1 MQTLFV
7 SLRVV
12 FSMFV
17 TSLALSSHAAISV
30 MDDLEKEIVLT
41 EPANKII
48 SLAPNITEILFHIGA
63 GSQIIG
69 ADEYSNYPEAAKH
82 IIRVNNHSIANYE
95 LILSLKP
102 DLILA
107 WYSGNGVK
115 VINRLREL
123 GLPVFVIETT
133 KIKEIPDLFKRLG
146 KITGNETQSIQAASE
161 FSEKLVKLQSLYVDK
176 KKVKTFYQIWDDP
189 IMTLSGKHLVSDVIE
204 LCSGVNVFA
213 EAQPLVPRVNIE
225 SIMNADPEVILSSGS
240 EERVAG
246 WRKKWARWPTISA
259 VNKGHLYLIPPDLMQ
274 RQSNRILDAATYV
287 CNFLDK
293 SRDEKSL
300 TPQE

>member
-7 SLRVV
+7 SLRVA

-69 ADEYSNYPEAAKH
+69 ADEYSNYPEAAKQ

-107 WYSGNGVK
+107 WYSGNGVE

-189 IMTLSGKHLVSDVIE
+189 IMTLSGKHLVSDVID
-204 LCSGVNVFA
+204 LCCRC
-213 EAQPLVPRVNIE
+213 QRVCRG
-225 SIMNADPEVILSSGS
+225 STFSSSGQY
-240 EERVAG
+240 RG
-246 WRKKWARWPTISA
+246 NYKCRP
-259 VNKGHLYLIPPDLMQ
+259 
-274 RQSNRILDAATYV
+274 
-287 CNFLDK
+287 
-293 SRDEKSL
+293 
-300 TPQE
+300 

>member
-7 SLRVV
+7 SLRVA

-69 ADEYSNYPEAAKH
+69 ADEYSNYPEAAKQ

-107 WYSGNGVK
+107 WYSGNGVE

-176 KKVKTFYQIWDDP
+176 RKVKTFYQIWDDP

-293 SRDEKSL
+293 SRDEKSF

>member
-7 SLRVV
+7 SLRVA

-69 ADEYSNYPEAAKH
+69 ADEYSNYPEAAKQ

-107 WYSGNGVK
+107 WYSGNGVE

-146 KITGNETQSIQAASE
+146 RITGNDAQSIQVASE
-161 FSEKLVKLQSLYVDK
+161 FSDKLGNLQSLYVDK

-246 WRKKWARWPTISA
+246 WREKWARWPTISA

>member
-7 SLRVV
+7 SLRVA

-69 ADEYSNYPEAAKH
+69 ADEYSNYPEAAKQ

-107 WYSGNGVK
+107 WYSGNGVEA
-115 VINRLREL
+115 INRLREL

-146 KITGNETQSIQAASE
+146 RITGNDAQSIQVASE
-161 FSEKLVKLQSLYVDK
+161 FSDKLGNLQSLYVDK

>member
-7 SLRVV
+7 SLRVA

-69 ADEYSNYPEAAKH
+69 ADEYSNYPEAAKQ

-107 WYSGNGVK
+107 WYSGNGVE

-176 KKVKTFYQIWDDP
+176 KKVKTFYQVWDDP

>member
-1 MQTLFV
+1 
-7 SLRVV
+7 
-12 FSMFV
+12 
-17 TSLALSSHAAISV
+17 

-69 ADEYSNYPEAAKH
+69 ADEYSNYPEAAKQ

-107 WYSGNGVK
+107 WYSGNGVE

-189 IMTLSGKHLVSDVIE
+189 IMTLSGKHLVSDVID
-204 LCSGVNVFA
+204 LCAGVNVFA

-225 SIMNADPEVILSSGS
+225 AIINADPEVILSSGS
-240 EERVAG
+240 EERIAG
-246 WRKKWARWPTISA
+246 WREKWSRWPSISA
-259 VNKGHLYLIPPDLMQ
+259 VDKGHLYLIPPDLMQ
-274 RQSNRILDAATYV
+274 RQSSRILDGATYV
-287 CNFLDK
+287 CDFLDK
-293 SRDEKSL
+293 SRVEKSIM
-300 TPQE
+300 PQT

>member
-7 SLRVV
+7 SLRVA

-63 GSQIIG
+63 GSQIVG
-69 ADEYSNYPEAAKH
+69 ADEYSNYPEAAKQ

-107 WYSGNGVK
+107 WYSGNGVE

-133 KIKEIPDLFKRLG
+133 TIKEIPDLFKRLG

-189 IMTLSGKHLVSDVIE
+189 IMTLSGKHLVSDVID
-204 LCSGVNVFA
+204 LCAGINVFA

-225 SIMNADPEVILSSGS
+225 AIINADPEVILSSGS
-240 EERVAG
+240 EERIAG
-246 WRKKWARWPTISA
+246 WREKWSRWPSISA
-259 VNKGHLYLIPPDLMQ
+259 VDKGHLYLIPPDLMQ
-274 RQSNRILDAATYV
+274 RQSSRILDGATYV
-287 CNFLDK
+287 CDFLDK
-293 SRDEKSL
+293 SRVEKSIM
-300 TPQE
+300 PQT

>member
-1 MQTLFV
+1 MRFTSNLLSAFFCILMTSLPLFAQATI
-7 SLRVV
+7 RVV
-12 FSMFV
+12 
-17 TSLALSSHAAISV
+17 
-30 MDDLEKEIVLT
+30 DDLEKEIVLS
-41 EPANKII
+41 EPAIKII
-48 SLAPNITEILFHIGA
+48 GLAPNITEILFHIGA
-63 GSQIIG
+63 GSQIVG
-69 ADEYSNYPEAAKH
+69 ADEYSNYPEAAKK

-95 LILSLKP
+95 LILSLQP

-107 WYSGNGVK
+107 WHSGNGIEI
-115 VINRLREL
+115 INRLREL

-133 KIKEIPDLFKRLG
+133 KIGEIPDLFKRLG
-146 KITGNETQSIQAASE
+146 RITGNDAQSIQVASE
-161 FSEKLVKLQSLYVDK
+161 FSDKLGNLQSLYVDK

>member
-7 SLRVV
+7 SLRVA

-17 TSLALSSHAAISV
+17 TLLALSSHAAISV

-69 ADEYSNYPEAAKH
+69 ADEYSNYPEAAKQ

-107 WYSGNGVK
+107 WYSGNGVE

-133 KIKEIPDLFKRLG
+133 KIKE
-146 KITGNETQSIQAASE
+146 
-161 FSEKLVKLQSLYVDK
+161 
-176 KKVKTFYQIWDDP
+176 
-189 IMTLSGKHLVSDVIE
+189 
-204 LCSGVNVFA
+204 
-213 EAQPLVPRVNIE
+213 
-225 SIMNADPEVILSSGS
+225 
-240 EERVAG
+240 
-246 WRKKWARWPTISA
+246 
-259 VNKGHLYLIPPDLMQ
+259 
-274 RQSNRILDAATYV
+274 
-287 CNFLDK
+287 
-293 SRDEKSL
+293 
-300 TPQE
+300 

>member
-1 MQTLFV
+1 MRFTSNLLSAFFCILMTSLPLFAQATI
-7 SLRVV
+7 RVV
-12 FSMFV
+12 
-17 TSLALSSHAAISV
+17 
-30 MDDLEKEIVLT
+30 DDLEREIVLS
-41 EPANKII
+41 EPAIKII

-63 GSQIIG
+63 GSQIVG
-69 ADEYSNYPEAAKH
+69 ADEYSNYPEAAKQ

-107 WYSGNGVK
+107 WYSGNGVE

-176 KKVKTFYQIWDDP
+176 RKVKTFYQIWDDP

-293 SRDEKSL
+293 SRDEKSF

>member
-1 MQTLFV
+1 MRFTSNLLSAFFCILMTSLPLFAQATI
-7 SLRVV
+7 RVV
-12 FSMFV
+12 
-17 TSLALSSHAAISV
+17 
-30 MDDLEKEIVLT
+30 DDLEKEIVLS
-41 EPANKII
+41 EPAIKII

-69 ADEYSNYPEAAKH
+69 ADEYSNYPEAAKQ

-107 WYSGNGVK
+107 WYSGNGVE